1 MKTQRKRETV
11 TGKTIDKVENIS
23 KHATSLLER
32 IPKNITS
39 KKAKKKAL
47 GNIIRAEYSV
57 AILKPENFKPV
68 GNVSKKSDTIPGKT
82 VDSVNE
88 SYSMT
93 RMMEIK
99 HPVKNSD
106 IRGIEKAKLIAE
118 AVYNDRITTYSK
130 SSNSSKHTSLRKGK
144 KVLPNGIRFT
154 EKEINDAQTKYKHI
168 YDREIQ
174 KLEQRDILND
184 ADGEHML
191 IKKLYERLSL
201 ELNKQKYQHK
211 RDS

>member
-130 SSNSSKHTSLRKGK
+130 SSNSSKHTS
-144 KVLPNGIRFT
+144 
-154 EKEINDAQTKYKHI
+154 
-168 YDREIQ
+168 
-174 KLEQRDILND
+174 
-184 ADGEHML
+184 
-191 IKKLYERLSL
+191 
-201 ELNKQKYQHK
+201 
-211 RDS
+211 